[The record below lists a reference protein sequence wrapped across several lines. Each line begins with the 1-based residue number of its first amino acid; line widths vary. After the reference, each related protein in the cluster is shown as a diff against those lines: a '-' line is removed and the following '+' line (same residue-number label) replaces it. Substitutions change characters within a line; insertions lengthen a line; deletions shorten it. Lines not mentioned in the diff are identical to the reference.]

1 MAWSLVSHD
10 FEFSFSHLIFLSY
23 QTKTF
28 SFNIIH
34 FLLAYNMFF

>member
-10 FEFSFSHLIFLSY
+10 FEFSFIHLIFLSY